1 MAVQRNISVF
11 LFGANV
17 FVFTEIGVNIKF
29 INGHTIITQW
39 KTCKGVL
46 LNGIN
51 INLNEMKVSLFFV
64 ENGISYT
71 LQLSF
76 ISRKSNGFS
85 RKKEVYSF
93 VINLLHWALLVQT
106 NNWIK
111 HGLHFVKQAM
121 LWGELIR
128 QCWTVTACPGT

>member
-29 INGHTIITQW
+29 INGQTIITQW
-39 KTCKGVL
+39 KTCKGEL

-85 RKKEVYSF
+85 RKNEVYSF
-93 VINLLHWALLVQT
+93 VINLLHWAL
-106 NNWIK
+106 
-111 HGLHFVKQAM
+111 
-121 LWGELIR
+121 
-128 QCWTVTACPGT
+128 

>member
-29 INGHTIITQW
+29 INGQTIITQW

-76 ISRKSNGFS
+76 ISRKCNGFS
-85 RKKEVYSF
+85 RKNEVNSF
-93 VINLLHWALLVQT
+93 VINLLHWAL
-106 NNWIK
+106 
-111 HGLHFVKQAM
+111 
-121 LWGELIR
+121 
-128 QCWTVTACPGT
+128 

>member
-17 FVFTEIGVNIKF
+17 FVFTEIGVNIKI
-29 INGHTIITQW
+29 INGQTIITQW

-51 INLNEMKVSLFFV
+51 INLHEMKVSLFFV

-93 VINLLHWALLVQT
+93 VINLLHWAL
-106 NNWIK
+106 
-111 HGLHFVKQAM
+111 
-121 LWGELIR
+121 
-128 QCWTVTACPGT
+128 

>member
-51 INLNEMKVSLFFV
+51 IYLNGVIGFFFV

-85 RKKEVYSF
+85 RKNEVYSF

-111 HGLHFVKQAM
+111 HGLHLSSKPCYEVN
-121 LWGELIR
+121 
-128 QCWTVTACPGT
+128 

>member
-1 MAVQRNISVF
+1 MLF
-11 LFGANV
+11 LITFWKQCKQVCTYVYGCTTEYFCFSFWANV

-51 INLNEMKVSLFFV
+51 INLHEMKVSLFFV

-93 VINLLHWALLVQT
+93 VINLLHWAL
-106 NNWIK
+106 
-111 HGLHFVKQAM
+111 
-121 LWGELIR
+121 
-128 QCWTVTACPGT
+128 

>member
-76 ISRKSNGFS
+76 ISRKCNGFS
-85 RKKEVYSF
+85 RKKKFIVF
-93 VINLLHWALLVQT
+93 CT
-106 NNWIK
+106 
-111 HGLHFVKQAM
+111 GLCRCKQIT
-121 LWGELIR
+121 E
-128 QCWTVTACPGT
+128 

>member
-29 INGHTIITQW
+29 INGQTIITQW

-51 INLNEMKVSLFFV
+51 INLNEMKVSLGFFFCG
-64 ENGISYT
+64 EWDILYIT
-71 LQLSF
+71 IKF
-76 ISRKSNGFS
+76 YF
-85 RKKEVYSF
+85 KK
-93 VINLLHWALLVQT
+93 I
-106 NNWIK
+106 
-111 HGLHFVKQAM
+111 
-121 LWGELIR
+121 
-128 QCWTVTACPGT
+128 

>member
-29 INGHTIITQW
+29 INGQTIITQW

-51 INLNEMKVSLFFV
+51 IYLNGFFV

-76 ISRKSNGFS
+76 ISRKCNGFS

-93 VINLLHWALLVQT
+93 VINLLHWAL
-106 NNWIK
+106 
-111 HGLHFVKQAM
+111 
-121 LWGELIR
+121 
-128 QCWTVTACPGT
+128 